1 MDSHNALSPVYASEI
16 GSEMKHCVVPSH
28 MFLKHMFDAESGAY
42 VRTKALLVAQ
52 GNYQRPDTSGNTFSK
67 MVNILVVFIRL
78 KIMAVLDRAQFDI
91 TGARNT

>member
-52 GNYQRPDTSGNTFSK
+52 GNHQR
-67 MVNILVVFIRL
+67 
-78 KIMAVLDRAQFDI
+78 FDI
-91 TGARNT
+91 TMVTRHLRW